1 MTDKQ
6 RQVEQLDVIEG
17 ADAGSLGI
25 DEPPTS
31 APPGA
36 TVDPGQTRVPGEP
49 MDGPGHEAKPWHT
62 SLAAES
68 DQAGVANEPPGEQ
81 EAQYPTGD
89 DEAF

>member
-6 RQVEQLDVIEG
+6 RQVEHLDVIEG
-17 ADAGSLGI
+17 ADAGALGI
-25 DEPPTS
+25 DDPPAS

-36 TVDPGQTRVPGEP
+36 AVDADEARVPGEP
-49 MDGPGHEAKPWHT
+49 MNGPGHEAKPWFT

-68 DQAGVANEPPGEQ
+68 DQAGVANEPPSKQ

>member
-6 RQVEQLDVIEG
+6 RQVENLDVIEG
-17 ADAGSLGI
+17 TDAGALGI

-36 TVDPGQTRVPGEP
+36 EVDPGDTRVPGEP
-49 MDGPGHEAKPWHT
+49 MDGPGHESKPWFT

-68 DQAGVANEPPGEQ
+68 DQAGVANEPPDEQ
-81 EAQYPTGD
+81 EAQFPTGD
-89 DEAF
+89 DEAL

>member
-1 MTDKQ
+1 MTDTQ
-6 RQVEQLDVIEG
+6 RQVDDLDVIDG
-17 ADAGSLGI
+17 ADAGALGI
-25 DEPPTS
+25 DEPPPS

-36 TVDPGQTRVPGEP
+36 TVDAGETRVPGRP
-49 MDGPGHEAKPWHT
+49 MDGPGREAKPWFT

-81 EAQYPTGD
+81 EAQYPTDD

>member
-1 MTDKQ
+1 MTDKE
-6 RQVEQLDVIEG
+6 RQLEDLDVIEG
-17 ADAGSLGI
+17 ADAGALGI

-36 TVDPGQTRVPGEP
+36 AVDAGVTHVPGAP
-49 MDGPGHEAKPWHT
+49 MDGPGHEAKPWYT
-62 SLAAES
+62 SLAAGS

-81 EAQYPTGD
+81 EAQYPIAD

>member
-1 MTDKQ
+1 MDDRQ
-6 RQVEQLDVIEG
+6 RQVENLDVIEG

-25 DEPPTS
+25 DEPPES
-31 APPGA
+31 APTA
-36 TVDPGQTRVPGEP
+36 AAVDPGETRVPGAP
-49 MDGPGHEAKPWHT
+49 MDGPGHEAKPWFT

-68 DQAGVANEPPGEQ
+68 DQAGVANEPPDEQ

>member
-6 RQVEQLDVIEG
+6 RQVDHLDVIEG
-17 ADAGSLGI
+17 ADAGALGI

-36 TVDPGQTRVPGEP
+36 TVDAGEMRVPGEP
-49 MDGPGHEAKPWHT
+49 MDGPGRELKPWHT

>member
-1 MTDKQ
+1 MTDRQ
-6 RQVEQLDVIEG
+6 RQLDDLDVIEG
-17 ADAGSLGI
+17 ADAASLGI

-31 APPGA
+31 APAGA
-36 TVDPGQTRVPGEP
+36 SVKADETHVPGEP
-49 MDGPGHEAKPWHT
+49 MDGPGYESRPWYT

>member
-1 MTDKQ
+1 MTEKQ
-6 RQVEQLDVIEG
+6 GQSENLDVIEG
-17 ADAGSLGI
+17 ADAGALGTA
-25 DEPPTS
+25 EPPTS

-36 TVDPGQTRVPGEP
+36 AVDESETSMPGRP
-49 MDGPGHEAKPWHT
+49 MDGPGREPKPWAT

-68 DQAGVANEPPGEQ
+68 DQAGVANEAPDEQ